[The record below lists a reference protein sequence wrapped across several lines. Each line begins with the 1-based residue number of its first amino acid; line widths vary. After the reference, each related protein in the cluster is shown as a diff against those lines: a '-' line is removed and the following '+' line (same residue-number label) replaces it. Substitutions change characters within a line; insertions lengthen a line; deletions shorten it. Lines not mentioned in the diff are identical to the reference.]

1 MGWSAGVQFTLGG
14 GLPGRGYEF
23 TGNRSESLPFR
34 EAPSKTESNTP
45 GAPLSAI
52 DLWLAQKMVDRVC
65 EFGKRAGNH
74 DVIAERRI
82 AGHVAVA

>member
-14 GLPGRGYEF
+14 DFPEGGTNSRVTGLNLSPSGKPPQKP
-23 TGNRSESLPFR
+23 NRIH
-34 EAPSKTESNTP
+34 P
-45 GAPLSAI
+45 GAPASAI